1 MGVYLSKA
9 KTTKESDDGGSLDE
23 HCTRFGVTAMQG
35 WRQSMEDAHIALP
48 MVEAV
53 KGKLPNDIS
62 LYGVFDGH
70 GGPTVSEWIARHFSE
85 VLAQSV
91 DIAKKEITEKSVRLT
106 SGHDLP
112 NDVAVVCEALQ
123 RTFLQL
129 DCDMQTKESREEIQE
144 IYEHLQQKQKDS
156 ESEPDQDNNG
166 FPYRSIFQNQP
177 KTLLQAL
184 LGGSSGRPMIR
195 IVEQDGERFF
205 QISPPEDDDEDEEAE
220 GTQNESRIEE
230 VEANTDNVSKEV
242 TVAEEADQQQAPT
255 PTLAPTAAPE
265 ATVNVANEIPQDV
278 PMQPTPQTTSDN
290 IPDKAKEGEGKS
302 EKAPGVTA
310 ESMHDMMDVQGGE
323 DNDLMDPTVNSFG
336 SKAQMP
342 SWGPENCGAA
352 AIVAALI
359 SGEAPYLVTANAGDS
374 RCVLCRKGEA
384 VSMSEDH
391 KPGLVVENNRIVKAG
406 GTVIGGRV
414 DGNLN
419 LSRTI
424 GDLFYKNNKD
434 LRAEEQKITAF
445 PDVRIIPITQNDEFV
460 ILACDGIW
468 DCVTNQEAVDFV
480 KQRLGD
486 NPDDAK
492 LSKICEELCDHC
504 LAENP
509 MDSEGGIGCDNMTC
523 IVVLLNE
530 KVRHRASSNAEVAL
544 YESSR
549 TVAAPKSTTT
559 DVGSEQQA
567 STVVGDKAIDV
578 SAQ

>member
-9 KTTKESDDGGSLDE
+9 KTTKESEDGGNVEKD
-23 HCTRFGVTAMQG
+23 CTRFGVTAMQG
-35 WRQSMEDAHIALP
+35 WRQSMEDAHIAFP
-48 MVEAV
+48 AVDSV

-91 DIAKKEITEKSVRLT
+91 EAAKKDLSEKTLRVNVNQELP
-106 SGHDLP
+106 HD
-112 NDVAVVCEALQ
+112 VSVVCEALQ

-156 ESEPDQDNNG
+156 EPEQDSNG

-205 QISPPEDDDEDEEAE
+205 QISPPEDDDEEEEGGASGHEARVEEVDEKQENKEDVDKQATTPKEETPVAAKPVTEETPASSAETPSANPRPAGKEEAE
-220 GTQNESRIEE
+220 
-230 VEANTDNVSKEV
+230 
-242 TVAEEADQQQAPT
+242 APV
-255 PTLAPTAAPE
+255 PE
-265 ATVNVANEIPQDV
+265 TPQDK
-278 PMQPTPQTTSDN
+278 TPN
-290 IPDKAKEGEGKS
+290 EG
-302 EKAPGVTA
+302 
-310 ESMHDMMDVQGGE
+310 MHEMMDAQDGE
-323 DNDLMDPTVNSFG
+323 DSDLLDPTVSSFA

-352 AIVAALI
+352 AIVAALVG
-359 SGEAPYLVTANAGDS
+359 GETPFLVTANAGDS

-384 VSMSEDH
+384 ISMSEDH

-434 LRAEEQKITAF
+434 LKAEEQKITAF
-445 PDVRIIPITQNDEFV
+445 PDVRVIPVTKDDEFV

-468 DCVTNQEAVDFV
+468 DCVSNQEAVDFV
-480 KQRLGD
+480 KDRLGD
-486 NPDDAK
+486 SANETK

-530 KVRHRASSNAEVAL
+530 KVRHRAVPSAEATL
-544 YESSR
+544 YES
-549 TVAAPKSTTT
+549 TKVVAKSAASE
-559 DVGSEQQA
+559 VSSEQQA